1 MNGTGETV
9 SGYTCPH
16 RPRQVDLGRR
26 QEVVV
31 YDQSTKDAGQLPKDS
46 FVHILL
52 SKLDGT
58 FHRVSLLTGT
68 DIRQLCRPEL

>member
-1 MNGTGETV
+1 V
-9 SGYTCPH
+9 CFALK
-16 RPRQVDLGRR
+16 VDLARR

-31 YDQSTKDAGQLPKDS
+31 YDQGTKDAGQLSKDS

-68 DIRQLCRPEL
+68 QHQHLLRLRGTEV